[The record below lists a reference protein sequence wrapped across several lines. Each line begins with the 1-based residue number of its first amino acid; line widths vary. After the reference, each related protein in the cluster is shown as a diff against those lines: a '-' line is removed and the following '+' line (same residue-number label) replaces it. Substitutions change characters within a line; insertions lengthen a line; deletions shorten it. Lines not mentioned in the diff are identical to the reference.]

1 VKRRLLSVVVLL
13 VVAGCG
19 LAPAPARGLPAPGPA
34 EPVRLWQDA
43 AIFATVSRL
52 VGGASA
58 RVLVEMYEFGR
69 ADLEDALVAARR
81 RGLDVRLVYDP
92 SVAQSARAAA
102 RLAARGLPLRSYPLD
117 DRRHQIDHVKLLVAD
132 GRALVAGMNWGAN
145 SARNHDYG
153 LETWSPAALERLTA
167 IFEQD
172 WSLAGGVP
180 RPLVA
185 AAAGSP
191 AFQTA
196 PGTEVR
202 GVLLGLLGAARAEVR
217 AEVFVLTDREVLAAL
232 AGAHRRGVR
241 VRVLLDPRQDVNL
254 PSRRLL
260 EQAGIEVRWY
270 PAPPGTKLHAK
281 VGLFDSGRLLLGSAN
296 WSASGLSVNHELDLE
311 TTDPVAIRTYAS
323 RFEADWSASR

>member
-1 VKRRLLSVVVLL
+1 MKPWLQSAL
-13 VVAGCG
+13 VMLAVAGCG
-19 LAPAPARGLPAPGPA
+19 PVVPPPVGASAAGPA

-43 AIFATVSRL
+43 AILGAAAGL

-69 ADLEDALVAARR
+69 TDLEDALVGARG
-81 RGLDVRLVYDP
+81 RGVDVRVVYDP
-92 SVAQSARAAA
+92 SVPQSARAAA
-102 RLAARGLPLRSYPLD
+102 RLAPRGLPLRAYPLD

-132 GRALVAGMNWGAN
+132 GRALVAGMNWGAG

-153 LETWSPAALERLTA
+153 LETWSPATVERLRA

-180 RPLVA
+180 GPAAAGA
-185 AAAGSP
+185 AAAP
-191 AFQTA
+191 VFQTA
-196 PGTEVR
+196 PGAEVR
-202 GVLLGLLGAARAEVR
+202 GALLGLLGSARSEVR

-260 EQAGIEVRWY
+260 EQAGVEVRWY

-281 VGLFDSGRLLLGSAN
+281 AGLFDSGHLLLGSAN

-311 TTDPVAIRTYAS
+311 TSDPTAARAYAT

>member
-1 VKRRLLSVVVLL
+1 VKHWLLSVL
-13 VVAGCG
+13 VMLAVAGCG
-19 LAPAPARGLPAPGPA
+19 SGSPPLVLRSAPGPA
-34 EPVRLWQDA
+34 EAVRLWQDA
-43 AIFATVSRL
+43 AIFGEVARL

-92 SVAQSARAAA
+92 SVAQSARAAR

-132 GRALVAGMNWGAN
+132 GHALVAGMNWGAN

-180 RPLVA
+180 RPPVV

-191 AFQTA
+191 VFQTA
-196 PGTEVR
+196 PGIEVR
-202 GVLLGLLGAARAEVR
+202 GALLGLLGSARAEVR
-217 AEVFVLTDREVLAAL
+217 AEVFVLTDRDVLAAL

-260 EQAGIEVRWY
+260 EQAGVEVRWY
-270 PAPPGTKLHAK
+270 PAPAGSKLHAK
-281 VGLFDSGRLLLGSAN
+281 VGLFDSGHLLLGSAN
-296 WSASGLSVNHELDLE
+296 WSVSGLSVNHELDLE
-311 TTDPVAIRTYAS
+311 TTDPRAIRTYVT

>member
-1 VKRRLLSVVVLL
+1 MKRRLLSVVVLL

-102 RLAARGLPLRSYPLD
+102 RLAARGLPLRSYPVD

-180 RPLVA
+180 RPLV
-185 AAAGSP
+185 AAGSP